1 MGDIILS
8 CDAISIAFTLNH
20 QVDRGVQFLKV
31 GRIDIDGNGLVVVQN
46 DVLYLAYTEIVGV

>member
-8 CDAISIAFTLNH
+8 CDTISIAFTLNH